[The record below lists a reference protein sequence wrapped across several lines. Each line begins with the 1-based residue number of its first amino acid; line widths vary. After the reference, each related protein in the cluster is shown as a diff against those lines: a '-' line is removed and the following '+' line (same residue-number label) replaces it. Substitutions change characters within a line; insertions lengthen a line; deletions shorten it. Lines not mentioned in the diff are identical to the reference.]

1 VSSLDA
7 LAGRSSLLSKAES
20 RRLLLLGTS
29 TPDKRASLG
38 QFFTPQPVAEL
49 IADMVDLA
57 RLPAEV
63 RLLDPG
69 AGVGSLTAAIMDRL
83 IADGRQRSLE
93 AVAYEVDPGLLEGLR
108 ATLGECAETAEHAG
122 LHVNIQ
128 AKADDFVASS
138 VAALL
143 GSGGLFDTNGTL
155 SAGFD
160 LVVMNPP
167 YRKIHSS
174 SVERRLLTQLSI
186 EVSNLYT
193 GFLALGA
200 RLLRGGGQ
208 LIAIT
213 PRSFCNGPYFRH
225 FRRDFLGRMA
235 LRRLH
240 LFESRDATFRDLD
253 VLQENIILAAVKDGE
268 RSAIG
273 ISASTDHAD
282 EEFVSRLVPY
292 GHVVDPAD
300 PLQLIRISADD
311 IGHRAS
317 DLVGT
322 LGATLRDLR
331 LTASTGRVVDFR
343 AREHLRADAD
353 PGAVPLVY
361 PTHVGRGFVA
371 WPKPGGRKPNG
382 IVDTPATRPLLL
394 PNETYVVVKRF
405 TSKEEPR
412 RVVAAI
418 HDPSRVPGNWV
429 AFENHLNVF
438 HSNGRGIE
446 PRLARGLAV
455 YLNSSLVDIHFRQ
468 FSGHTQVNA
477 TDLRTLR
484 YPFPEQLES
493 LGAALPDGMPDQRTI
508 DRLVRA
514 HVPELAGLQG
524 EVDPVS
530 VRGKIQETQDVLRQL
545 DFPWP
550 QRNERSSLTLLALLG
565 LRPDDPWSSASDPL
579 LGIAQ
584 MMDWFAE
591 HYGRQ
596 YAPNTRESVRRRT
609 VHQFVDAGL
618 VTKNPDKPTR
628 PTNSGRTVYRIER
641 SALDLLRTYGTD
653 DWPRSLA
660 GYRASLE
667 SLREFHAA
675 EQAMQRIPVTLAN
688 GTQFSLSPG
697 GQNLLVK
704 RIIDEFCPRFAPRG
718 PRPLRR

>member
-1 VSSLDA
+1 LHDRQGEQ
-7 LAGRSSLLSKAES
+7 L
-20 RRLLLLGTS
+20 
-29 TPDKRASLG
+29 
-38 QFFTPQPVAEL
+38 
-49 IADMVDLA
+49 
-57 RLPAEV
+57 
-63 RLLDPG
+63 
-69 AGVGSLTAAIMDRL
+69 GVGQLGGDP
-83 IADGRQRSLE
+83 DGR
-93 AVAYEVDPGLLEGLR
+93 PPR
-108 ATLGECAETAEHAG
+108 AQLGG
-122 LHVNIQ
+122 
-128 AKADDFVASS
+128 
-138 VAALL
+138 
-143 GSGGLFDTNGTL
+143 
-155 SAGFD
+155 
-160 LVVMNPP
+160 
-167 YRKIHSS
+167 
-174 SVERRLLTQLSI
+174 
-186 EVSNLYT
+186 
-193 GFLALGA
+193 
-200 RLLRGGGQ
+200 
-208 LIAIT
+208 
-213 PRSFCNGPYFRH
+213 
-225 FRRDFLGRMA
+225 
-235 LRRLH
+235 
-240 LFESRDATFRDLD
+240 
-253 VLQENIILAAVKDGE
+253 VLQGIVDGDVQCGRE
-268 RSAIG
+268 G
-273 ISASTDHAD
+273 
-282 EEFVSRLVPY
+282 VQV
-292 GHVVDPAD
+292 GV
-300 PLQLIRISADD
+300 
-311 IGHRAS
+311 HRAS
-317 DLVGT
+317 RLDVGLATPIMDT
-322 LGATLRDLR
+322 LATSPHPWNR
-331 LTASTGRVVDFR
+331 SS
-343 AREHLRADAD
+343 
-353 PGAVPLVY
+353 
-361 PTHVGRGFVA
+361 
-371 WPKPGGRKPNG
+371 
-382 IVDTPATRPLLL
+382 RPLLL

-418 HDPSRVPGNWV
+418 HDPTRVPGNWV

-660 GYRASLE
+660 GYQASLE
-667 SLREFHAA
+667 SLREFYAA